1 MTCQHLLMVSLALGT
16 ASGCA
21 SYAAKPLDVHQE
33 ASSIVEQREADGLYV
48 AVKDLSSPR
57 DSLQYFDRDLR
68 AHGYVPVLL
77 LLELD
82 HNSQNVFDVRREDI
96 QLCLR
101 DGRRLQSTDPT
112 KVAETVEFTH
122 FRSVLGFFFLIPGF
136 FVAASVN
143 NANDQIEVD
152 YQQKAIKS
160 IRINPNMRSFRAV
173 VFFKVP
179 QDAEESFTMEDAFV
193 ETKLYKQGQGGS
205 LGQCL
210 EFPVH
215 FGK

>member
-1 MTCQHLLMVSLALGT
+1 MIRQHLLMIPFALVA

-21 SYAAKPLDVHQE
+21 SYAGKPLDSRQE
-33 ASSIVEQREADGLYV
+33 ASSIVEQREADGLFV
-48 AVKDLSSPR
+48 AVRDLSSPR
-57 DSLQYFDRDLR
+57 DSFQYFDRDLR
-68 AHGYVPVLL
+68 AYGYVPVLL

-82 HNSQNVFDVRREDI
+82 RVSQSVFDVRREDI

-101 DGRRLQSTDPT
+101 DGKRLQSIEPT
-112 KVAETVEFTH
+112 QVADSVELSH

-143 NANDQIEVD
+143 DANDQMEAD
-152 YQQKAIKS
+152 YQQKSIKS

-179 QDAEESFTMEDAFV
+179 PEAEEAFTMEDAFV
-193 ETKLYKQGQGGS
+193 EAKVYKQGQGDS
-205 LGQCL
+205 LGKCL